1 MKTWK
6 ITTIGL
12 AVLLT
17 AGGVFVAQSHAA
29 KAGSLASGGSS
40 GFHCLFAQR
49 IAEKLNLNDDQITE
63 IKIVRNQEKDYVL
76 AKLSDL
82 HKARMDMRG
91 VIQQSN
97 GKVDEK
103 AVRAASAKVAAVE
116 ADLAVERAKVYAKI
130 NPILTP
136 EQHGKVMDFQKRAD
150 ENIDWFL
157 KNVGSHPALND

>member
-1 MKTWK
+1 M
-6 ITTIGL
+6 
-12 AVLLT
+12 LL
-17 AGGVFVAQSHAA
+17 AGGGIFVAQSHAA
-29 KAGSLASGGSS
+29 KAGSLSSGGGS
-40 GFHCLFAQR
+40 GFHGMLAQR

-63 IKIVRNQEKDYVL
+63 IKKVRNQEKDYVL

-116 ADLAVERAKVYAKI
+116 ADLAVERAKIYAKI
-130 NPILTP
+130 SPILTP

-157 KNVGSHPALND
+157 KNVGTHPALND